1 MLTNISCVSKGK
13 GLFGPNGRRGGKV
26 GFDEFRGGGEEV
38 GNCGGNGGRGS
49 SIFGRGGGS
58 LAICSME
65 SKDDLGG
72 GGLVVVGGRSSSVSR
87 ELREVGGVD
96 NKSAIGSVVDGSK
109 CEECL
114 MESGG
119 EEFRSLLEGRLIVG
133 GVRDDQGGI
142 SDGDWGWRSNQDR
155 SSSPSKNNTGF
166 GGKFL
171 ELLGN
176 GSTIVNNTKS
186 DIRLGTSRELVSDG
200 LKEKRVRGS
209 LDERYDLVKVLEGA
223 VDPTLFT
230 RKAGNDLLLVQ
241 IYVDDIIFASTNTAL
256 CNEFANLITTK
267 FKISMMGQMA
277 FFLGLPISQ
286 NTHMVEKNK
295 LDEDLQGTPV
305 DAILYRSMIGSLMYL
320 TSSRPDLIYADCLCA
335 R

>member
-1 MLTNISCVSKGK
+1 MPPCYRSTYKRKVRGQETKDASVEPSSPVLFYEWNRLRSPREPADLKSQNSGK

-38 GNCGGNGGRGS
+38 GNCGGN
-49 SIFGRGGGS
+49 
-58 LAICSME
+58 
-65 SKDDLGG
+65 GG

-155 SSSPSKNNTGF
+155 SSSPSK
-166 GGKFL
+166 
-171 ELLGN
+171 
-176 GSTIVNNTKS
+176 
-186 DIRLGTSRELVSDG
+186 
-200 LKEKRVRGS
+200 VR
-209 LDERYDLVKVLEGA
+209 
-223 VDPTLFT
+223 P
-230 RKAGNDLLLVQ
+230 
-241 IYVDDIIFASTNTAL
+241 
-256 CNEFANLITTK
+256 
-267 FKISMMGQMA
+267 
-277 FFLGLPISQ
+277 
-286 NTHMVEKNK
+286 
-295 LDEDLQGTPV
+295 
-305 DAILYRSMIGSLMYL
+305 
-320 TSSRPDLIYADCLCA
+320 
-335 R
+335 